1 MTGRAQLPASE
12 TGGLAG
18 AACQECVAVYL
29 ERAGVVLTLGAAER
43 VDCLA
48 GYDAGEP
55 AVLQHLLPARTGQPA
70 GYSTGPQVD
79 VAQCLDGQPSSRRH
93 GWPRQARAGLDVGE
107 PERLG
112 GLAGLASISGVMSM
126 PITCPMKLLA
136 WAGSRLVFWPG
147 E

>member
-1 MTGRAQLPASE
+1 
-12 TGGLAG
+12 
-18 AACQECVAVYL
+18 
-29 ERAGVVLTLGAAER
+29 
-43 VDCLA
+43 
-48 GYDAGEP
+48 
-55 AVLQHLLPARTGQPA
+55 
-70 GYSTGPQVD
+70 
-79 VAQCLDGQPSSRRH
+79 
-93 GWPRQARAGLDVGE
+93 VGE